1 MSVGASL
8 PEFLKGILHLP
19 STRQPFDIRSTVTY
33 LLPACLSYI
42 MVAILVML
50 PGTRTLRIA
59 LWPLIA
65 LLAFRAAVYVD
76 LSNGDPQRTHLNVDF
91 AVSSHINPEAIAL

>member
-1 MSVGASL
+1 MSVGADL
-8 PEFLKGILHLP
+8 TFLKDILPVP
-19 STRQPFDIRSTVTY
+19 STRLPFDVRSTITY
-33 LLPACLSYI
+33 LLPAWLSYI
-42 MVAILVML
+42 VVAILVML

-91 AVSSHINPEAIAL
+91 TVGSHIITKAITL